1 MEVKTYPWFSSL
13 FGAGHAVLMYKE
25 KKLADAWVST
35 ALLLHT

>member
-13 FGAGHAVLMYKE
+13 LGAGHAVLVDRE
-25 KKLADAWVST
+25 KLADAWIPT